1 MWLDVTFYFKN
12 KTFRGFPRNVKL
24 LNKIYDTSKNRIVHV
39 TVSSSVLSDSKP
51 SFSIRATTRRSDDMI
66 KTSVKTD
73 ENEKDNVNARWMA
86 GEVNAALSR
95 LIKRKIKRRV
105 RNEPS
110 AIVPISDVSQRGA
123 AVGIPIRLVPLL
135 DAAILKQHCR
145 FLIRIFRFCYFF
157 YLAIADGF
165 IYFFLKYVCVIVL
178 FFYFVLLH
186 KYLLHLDNN

>member
-1 MWLDVTFYFKN
+1 
-12 KTFRGFPRNVKL
+12 
-24 LNKIYDTSKNRIVHV
+24 
-39 TVSSSVLSDSKP
+39 
-51 SFSIRATTRRSDDMI
+51 
-66 KTSVKTD
+66 
-73 ENEKDNVNARWMA
+73 MA

-165 IYFFLKYVCVIVL
+165 IYIFKKKYVCVIVL
-178 FFYFVLLH
+178 FYCFFYFVLLH

>member
-39 TVSSSVLSDSKP
+39 TLSSSVLSDSKP

-145 FLIRIFRFCYFF
+145 FLIRIFSFCYFF
-157 YLAIADGF
+157 LLGCSWW
-165 IYFFLKYVCVIVL
+165 IYIFFQKIRMCYCVIFL
-178 FFYFVLLH
+178 FCFVA
-186 KYLLHLDNN
+186 